1 MEFIMAVFLLGEK
14 KPNTKF
20 GNRNSITMFPVDNRI
35 NAGKVK
41 LSCEIL
47 YELKDLIT
55 N

>member
-1 MEFIMAVFLLGEK
+1 VIFLLGDK

-20 GNRNSITMFPVDNRI
+20 GSRKSITMFPVDNRI
-35 NAGKVK
+35 NAGKVE
-41 LSCEIL
+41 LSREIL